1 MDITLLHVGGPTLVL
16 DLAGVRVV
24 TDPTF
29 DAPGPHPIGDGR
41 VLLKLAGPAVTAAS
55 LGAVDL
61 VLLSHDQHPDNLDT
75 AGREMLGSAGHV
87 LSTTTA
93 AGRLAG
99 VDGLEPW
106 QATRVG
112 PLVVTAVPARHG
124 PPGAEAFSGPVTGFV
139 LQTPDGPTV
148 YVSGDNASV
157 AVVERIAERFP
168 AVDLAVLFC
177 GAARRPDRPEPL
189 TLTAL
194 DAVLA
199 ARALDARRVVPVHS
213 EGWLHFTEGPGTL
226 NRAFAEAG
234 LGDRLTVPLIGVPTS
249 LRVPE
254 GVGR

>member
-29 DAPGPHPIGDGR
+29 DPPGPHPIGDGR
-41 VLLKLAGPAVTAAS
+41 VLTKLAAPAVSAAS
-55 LGAVDL
+55 LGSVDL

-75 AGREMLGSAGHV
+75 AGRELLATAGRV
-87 LSTTTA
+87 LSTPAA
-93 AGRLAG
+93 AGRITG
-99 VDGLEPW
+99 VEGLDPW
-106 QATRVG
+106 GSAEVG
-112 PLVVTAVPARHG
+112 PLTVTAVPARHG

-139 LQTPDGPTV
+139 LQVPAGPTV

-177 GAARRPDRPEPL
+177 GAARRPDKPEPL
-189 TLTAL
+189 TLTAA

-213 EGWLHFTEGPGTL
+213 EGWLHFTEGPGTVH
-226 NRAFAEAG
+226 RAFAEAG
-234 LGDRLTVPLIGVPTS
+234 LGDRLTVLPLGAATPLATAAARAS
-249 LRVPE
+249 
-254 GVGR
+254 